1 MFGLWLLFGY
11 YIYLE
16 MVFAALCDFI
26 WMSLN
31 IYCILVV
38 RYNFRNDMSIDRAQ
52 SEVLIS
58 TALTN
63 YYALST
69 VHLF

>member
-16 MVFAALCDFI
+16 MVFVALCDFI

-38 RYNFRNDMSIDRAQ
+38 RYKFI
-52 SEVLIS
+52 
-58 TALTN
+58 N
-63 YYALST
+63 YGAITSLDQLYNNMR
-69 VHLF
+69 

>member
-38 RYNFRNDMSIDRAQ
+38 RYNFRNDRSIDRAQ
-52 SEVLIS
+52 SEVLII
-58 TALTN
+58 TALTH
-63 YYALST
+63 Y
-69 VHLF
+69 

>member
-38 RYNFRNDMSIDRAQ
+38 RYKFINYAAITSLDQLYYNIRRFLKAQ
-52 SEVLIS
+52 SS
-58 TALTN
+58 
-63 YYALST
+63 
-69 VHLF
+69 